1 MIETTN
7 TTTNN
12 SVNKSNKSATLT
24 SVTLTEFLDRQKKD
38 PALQKIIITIAEAC
52 KKIRAQITLK
62 SAASTQQTNPSGE
75 QQLGLDDTAD
85 QILTASL
92 KETGLVRHCASEEQ
106 KELMLFSPTAPYSVV
121 FDPLDGSSLIDV
133 NLSIGTIVG
142 IHKGDLVMH
151 GERSLIAALYV
162 VYGPLTTLVFSVG
175 NGVHQFCLEG
185 EDFVLEKENIKLKQK
200 GSLYAIGGLRKDWL
214 PEHGQFIESLEGEG
228 YKLRYSGGLVPDVHQ
243 VLLKGGGLFTYPR
256 LHGAQDGKLR
266 LLFEVEPFSF
276 ILQQAG
282 GRGSTGEIPVL
293 DVVAKDLHQRVPAY
307 LGSVYEVEKAETMV
321 KQGRVVEQGT
331 MKEMPVN
338 KQVNEVHIPADV
350 PPQLHQE
357 YLKNYLTMT
366 HNTGRL
372 MLFAGDQKIEH
383 LNDDFY
389 GKIKVGD
396 TEVPIPLDDAD
407 PEHLFKVASSA
418 RIGVFAAQLG
428 LIAKYGPD
436 YKNVPYLV
444 KLNSKSHL
452 VKTTQKD
459 PQSQAMTTVEH
470 IVKFK
475 KDSGLNIVAVGYTV
489 YTGSEFESEMIKEAA
504 QASFEAHQNGLLAVF
519 WMYPRGKAVLDEKD
533 PHLIAGAAGMGAC
546 LGADFVK
553 VNYPKPKE
561 GKSAEAFKEAIL
573 AAGKRTGVI
582 TAGGG
587 SKGVRDFLQE
597 TWDQI
602 NISGCRGNATGRNIH
617 QKPLAEAIRLANA
630 ISAITLDLKSVDEA
644 MKMYTG

>member
-1 MIETTN
+1 MIE
-7 TTTNN
+7 TTNN
-12 SVNKSNKSATLT
+12 SVNKSNK

-38 PALQKIIITIAEAC
+38 PALQKIISTVAEAC
-52 KKIRAQITLK
+52 KKIKAQITLK
-62 SAASTQQTNPSGE
+62 SGEKIQQVNSSGD
-75 QQLGLDDTAD
+75 QQLDLDYTAD

-106 KELMLFSPTAPYSVV
+106 KELTLFSPTAPYSVV

-133 NLSIGTIVG
+133 NLSIGTIVA
-142 IHKGDLVMH
+142 IHKGDLVLN
-151 GERSLIAALYV
+151 GKRNLIAALYV

-175 NGVHQFCLEG
+175 NGVHQFCLTPDG
-185 EDFVLEKENIKLKQK
+185 EFVLETEQVKLKNK
-200 GSLYAIGGLRKDWL
+200 GSLYAIGGLRKNWTPVHAQL
-214 PEHGQFIESLEGEG
+214 IASLEEEG

-243 VLLKGGGLFTYPR
+243 ILLKGGGLFTYPALR
-256 LHGAQDGKLR
+256 DAPDGKLR

-276 ILQQAG
+276 IMEQAG

-293 DVVAKDLHQRVPAY
+293 DVVAHDLHQRAPVY
-307 LGSVYEVEKAETMV
+307 LGSTYEVEKAETMI
-321 KQGRVVEQGT
+321 KQGRIETQ
-331 MKEMPVN
+331 VN

-350 PPQLHQE
+350 PPQLHKE
-357 YLKNYLTMT
+357 YLKNYLAIT

-389 GKIKVGD
+389 GKIKVGE
-396 TEVPIPLDDAD
+396 TEVPIPTDDAD
-407 PEHLFKVASSA
+407 PEHLFKIASSA

-428 LIAKYGPD
+428 LIAKYGPS
-436 YKNVPYLV
+436 YKNAPYLV

-452 VKTTQKD
+452 VKTAQKD
-459 PQSQAMTTVEH
+459 PQSQAMATVEH

-489 YTGSEFESEMIKEAA
+489 YAGSEFESEMIKEAA

-602 NISGCRGNATGRNIH
+602 NISGCKGNATGRNIH
-617 QKPLAEAIRLANA
+617 QKPIAEAIRLANA
-630 ISAITLDLKSVDEA
+630 ISAITLDLKSVEEA
-644 MKMYTG
+644 MKVYMG